1 VSNTIEYATTSSV
14 RAVASG
20 WSHHRHPA
28 PPTSTRR
35 RPPATAMRT
44 NRTPVRVVPVSG
56 LLAGHE
62 ARFALRSLVN
72 ASRGTP
78 RSETLCSR
86 RRPGHPE
93 DPADSEAARGSGSAP
108 IARRDRRRRG
118 RDAPAQRRCAA
129 RRAFRG
135 TAHSHRSVAGGFP
148 RRSPGLSRWLSLPPP
163 RSNDGGRMPAGR
175 DGCHAAGYAGP
186 APANTGQCQPPSPSC
201 PVRCDDAA
209 LLAAG
214 APLQA
219 PAVRL
224 VQGTLT
230 AVDVA
235 DLAPDRQV
243 VVSVLQHR
251 DRTCSGLGV

>member
-1 VSNTIEYATTSSV
+1 MRATARPAAKLSAPAVVLVIPRTRRIAKPHEDQVQRQSPGAPVAVEEGMHLLKGVVQPGERLGERLARTGASQ
-14 RAVASG
+14 VAS
-20 WSHHRHPA
+20 
-28 PPTSTRR
+28 
-35 RPPATAMRT
+35 
-44 NRTPVRVVPVSG
+44 RVVHLVCPG
-56 LLAGHE
+56 GCPYLHQGPTMAG
-62 ARFALRSLVN
+62 ACLR
-72 ASRGTP
+72 
-78 RSETLCSR
+78 E
-86 RRPGHPE
+86 
-93 DPADSEAARGSGSAP
+93 
-108 IARRDRRRRG
+108 
-118 RDAPAQRRCAA
+118 
-129 RRAFRG
+129 
-135 TAHSHRSVAGGFP
+135 
-148 RRSPGLSRWLSLPPP
+148 
-163 RSNDGGRMPAGR
+163 R

-201 PVRCDDAA
+201 PVRCDEPAA

>member
-1 VSNTIEYATTSSV
+1 ME
-14 RAVASG
+14 
-20 WSHHRHPA
+20 
-28 PPTSTRR
+28 
-35 RPPATAMRT
+35 
-44 NRTPVRVVPVSG
+44 
-56 LLAGHE
+56 
-62 ARFALRSLVN
+62 RFALRSLVN
-72 ASRGTP
+72 ASHGTP
-78 RSETLCSR
+78 SSETLCSR

-93 DPADSEAARGSGSAP
+93 DPADSEAARGSGSAS

-129 RRAFRG
+129 GRASRG
-135 TAHSHRSVAGGFP
+135 TARPPGASQVA
-148 RRSPGLSRWLSLPPP
+148 SRVVHLVCPSGCPYLHQGPT
-163 RSNDGGRMPAGR
+163 MAGACLRER

-201 PVRCDDAA
+201 PVRCDEPAA